1 MGLFDKLFGKKQP
14 EAETKETSNPQE
26 TVKPQETAKPQ
37 KGVLSATYLEEIQ
50 KITDRLEEIQKEM
63 TEENKAQYQ
72 GEIKALL
79 QREVEILEG
88 QFPGK
93 DG

>member
-14 EAETKETSNPQE
+14 EAPAEPEQAAPEQPEIRQKED
-26 TVKPQETAKPQ
+26 
-37 KGVLSATYLEEIQ
+37 YLDEIQ
-50 KITDRLEEIQKEM
+50 KITDRLEEIQAEM

-72 GEIKALL
+72 AEIKALL
-79 QREVEILEG
+79 QREVKVLEK

-93 DG
+93 DKDHG